1 MAFKRFAVSINA
13 RNEHQDWRDYLPH
26 AYIDY
31 LQVLGIWPVLIPTAL
46 AYPDAYLTALGIEGL
61 ILTGG
66 SDVDPARYGQPDTGS
81 IRIVPGRDQ
90 IEFALLRWMAER
102 NLPVIGICR
111 GMQVLNVFF
120 GGGLVQDIRTR
131 LQSPIPHDTPD
142 GLHRVQIVDQ
152 RIAAVLNTSELVTN
166 SHHHQGTTND
176 LLADDLTVFAIS
188 EPDGVIEGVL
198 HREKPVI
205 GVQWHPERPTPS
217 RELDLKLF
225 RHFLA
230 HGAFWLA

>member
-1 MAFKRFAVSINA
+1 
-13 RNEHQDWRDYLPH
+13 
-26 AYIDY
+26 
-31 LQVLGIWPVLIPTAL
+31 
-46 AYPDAYLTALGIEGL
+46 
-61 ILTGG
+61 
-66 SDVDPARYGQPDTGS
+66 
-81 IRIVPGRDQ
+81 
-90 IEFALLRWMAER
+90 
-102 NLPVIGICR
+102 
-111 GMQVLNVFF
+111 MQVLNVFF